1 MADQLQI
8 GNVLRL
14 FLPATIS
21 LGLLLTGL
29 LLNAGWVKLAVYLLA
44 YLPVG
49 LPVVLNMLRAIARKD
64 FFSEF
69 TLMTLAT
76 VGAFCI
82 GEYPEG
88 VAVMLFYTAGENIQD
103 LAVRRAKGNIKD
115 LLDQRPDK
123 VTVIDSGIEQTIDA
137 AQVTIG
143 QVIRLKPGE
152 KLALDGELLSS
163 HASFN
168 TAALTGESTPDS
180 KLKGEAV
187 YAGMINL
194 NTVSEVR
201 VTSAY
206 TDSKLSRIISM
217 VQDAAAQKA
226 PTELFIRRFARVYTP
241 VVVLFAVLIALVPA
255 FVVSDYVFAE
265 WLYRAL
271 VFLVISCPCALV
283 ISIPLGYF
291 GGIGAA
297 SRYGILVKGS
307 NYLDTLASVR
317 HIVLDKTGTLTK
329 GVFSVQQAVIQPGY
343 DRTELLQLVGHAE
356 RNSTHPV
363 ATAILDYVGTS
374 DVPVSIAYT
383 EELPGLGLRSL
394 ANGKELVIGNFKL
407 LERLHIPYPELPN
420 TADQTVI
427 AIAYDG
433 QFAGYLFISDEI
445 KSDAVDAINQLKVL
459 GIQPTLLSGDRI
471 NVVRAVADRLGIS
484 EAYGDLLP
492 EDKVKK
498 FSEIRSAVGRVAF
511 VGDGINDAPVIA
523 ISDVGIAMGALGS
536 DATVETADVVIHDDA
551 PKKLPLAI
559 RIGRATRHIVWQNMI
574 MAFSVKAIVLILG
587 AGGFANMWEAVFAD
601 VGVALLAIANAVR
614 IQQMRF

>member
-587 AGGFANMWEAVFAD
+587 AGGLANMWEAVFAD